1 MRKMND
7 NIAHKVWNIV
17 ENTEAVFLFHQE
29 YVFYQRNYKDLVVHQ
44 VSVKLLIK
52 QEKEKFHQLEE
63 QRV

>member
-17 ENTEAVFLFHQE
+17 ENIEAVFLFHLE

-44 VSVKLLIK
+44 VLVKLLIK

-63 QRV
+63 KRV